1 MEGEKRMRFLV
12 IENSMTQNER
22 FSVYVPRTSS
32 MQLHTFML
40 GADVARRAEGISTPP
55 F

>member
-12 IENSMTQNER
+12 IENNMTRNER
-22 FSVYVPRTSS
+22 FSVYVPWASS
-32 MQLHTFML
+32 MQLHPFML
-40 GADVARRAEGISTPP
+40 CIDVARRAEGISTPP